1 MNNTYWDFEYEVER
15 CTYCDEIML
24 DEHCHCQEDSSDDN
38 SYNSRLKRGFEM
50 LDMEGE
56 L

>member
-15 CTYCDEIML
+15 CTYCDNVIVDSCHECEEPL
-24 DEHCHCQEDSSDDN
+24 DENNYSD
-38 SYNSRLKRGFEM
+38 RLTRGFEM